1 MEVTI
6 CDLKL
11 NHDLNEGDND
21 QKRGK
26 GSICSHRKN
35 HW

>member
-11 NHDLNEGDND
+11 NHDMNEGDND
-21 QKRGK
+21 PKRDKK
-26 GSICSHRKN
+26 GVCFH
-35 HW
+35 